1 MFTLNFPGFNVIT
14 IFKKYLEM
22 NLPYLYFI
30 VLFSVLYSI
39 VYFLFYPL
47 LSKSFLFY
55 IFPQPNLIVP
65 YIYSV

>member
-1 MFTLNFPGFNVIT
+1 
-14 IFKKYLEM
+14 M